1 MEKLELFYTHKVKN
15 NCRYCSHSGANLYLC
30 NKIFV
35 TMTFEL
41 LHIFVRAV
49 AVGLSASVTVGPV
62 AILCI
67 QRTLSKSRRS
77 GIASGFG
84 VASADTFLALVSYIF
99 YTILQSQIEQ
109 YDHILRICGGL
120 FVVAVGAYIFLQNSA
135 MQIRRN
141 RSGQGSSW
149 QDFASI
155 FGLTLTNFIMVIP
168 YILAFF
174 AAFEIPSFDSSTL
187 RGTLTAVLVIGGF
200 FVGAGAWWTALA
212 FVINMF
218 RRKFKPRHLVVI
230 NHIAGALIAV
240 LGCSTIIST
249 FLPNK

>member
-1 MEKLELFYTHKVKN
+1 
-15 NCRYCSHSGANLYLC
+15 
-30 NKIFV
+30 
-35 TMTFEL
+35 MTFEL
-41 LHIFVRAV
+41 LHIFMRAV

-77 GIASGFG
+77 GIASGLG
-84 VASADTFLALVSYIF
+84 VASADTFLALISYIF
-99 YTILQSQIEQ
+99 YSILQSQIEQ

-120 FVVAVGAYIFLQNSA
+120 FVVAVGAYIFLQNPA

-141 RSGQGSSW
+141 RSGKSSSW

-174 AAFEIPSFDSSTL
+174 AMFEIPSFDSSTAL
-187 RGTLTAVLVIGGF
+187 GAFTAVVVISGF
-200 FVGAGAWWTALA
+200 FLGATAWWTALA
-212 FVINMF
+212 FIINMF
-218 RRKFKPRHLVVI
+218 RRKFKPRHLITI

-249 FLPNK
+249 FLPVK